1 MPHPT
6 ASANKSALSN
16 LPQNIPGAH
25 YSSYAW
31 RLNFPT
37 FQHSNIPTIK
47 IAAEKT
53 SSNGIAT

>member
-6 ASANKSALSN
+6 ASANKSALPN
-16 LPQNIPGAH
+16 LPQNVPGTLLPV
-25 YSSYAW
+25 
-31 RLNFPT
+31 RLET
-37 FQHSNIPTIK
+37 QHSNFPTIK